1 MTSDRTARRD
11 ATFAIA
17 MIAAGALTIWGVRNQ
32 PRAPFDPV
40 GAAAIPF
47 WTAIAVI
54 ALASILLARIIL
66 GHATRGGAVS
76 LFTSADAID
85 DGYTVEPRYSL
96 AAALCT
102 ATFAAALPFAGFRL
116 ASIGFMLVLGWLLS
130 DRTPRAVAIV
140 VAVAILG
147 GAGLDAGF
155 RALMID
161 LP

>member
-32 PRAPFDPV
+32 PRAPIDPV

-66 GHATRGGAVS
+66 GHRVQVEAVVVLHEEPVRLGEGARVRV
-76 LFTSADAID
+76 LC
-85 DGYTVEPRYSL
+85 EYSQWENS
-96 AAALCT
+96 CY
-102 ATFAAALPFAGFRL
+102 
-116 ASIGFMLVLGWLLS
+116 
-130 DRTPRAVAIV
+130 
-140 VAVAILG
+140 
-147 GAGLDAGF
+147 
-155 RALMID
+155 
-161 LP
+161 